1 MRERHETTMTLHGKV
16 ALVTGAGRRVGRAIA
31 LALAGRGAAV
41 AIHCRNSRADAES
54 AAAEVAAR
62 GGRAR
67 VFAAN
72 LESIAESEALIAAVI
87 EAFGRIDVLVNS
99 ASVFTRRAL
108 DEITERDWDAAL
120 AVNLKA
126 PFFLARAAG
135 AAMRRQGAG
144 KIVSLSDIAA
154 RRPFLNYIPYSIAK
168 AGLEAMTVAL
178 ARALAPEVQVN
189 AIALGVVAPSEDYD
203 RAGLERLRRRIP
215 ARRFGTAGDAARA
228 VIFLCEGTDFATGA
242 TLTLDGGRLID

>member
-1 MRERHETTMTLHGKV
+1 MELKDKV
-16 ALVTGAGRRVGRAIA
+16 ALVTGGGRRIGRAIA
-31 LALAGRGAAV
+31 IALAERGAAV
-41 AIHCRNSRADAES
+41 AIHCRNSRA
-54 AAAEVAAR
+54 AAASLAAEIIDR

-72 LESIAESEALIAAVI
+72 LESVAEAEALIAEVLG
-87 EAFGRIDVLVNS
+87 AFGRLDVLINS
-99 ASVFTRRAL
+99 ASIFTRRAL
-108 DEITERDWDAAL
+108 EEISERDWDAAL

-135 AAMRRQGAG
+135 LAMRKQGAG
-144 KIVSLSDIAA
+144 KIINLSDIAA

-168 AGLEAMTVAL
+168 AGLEALTVAL
-178 ARALAPEVQVN
+178 ARALAPAVQVN
-189 AIALGVVAPSEDYD
+189 AIALGIVAPPEDYD
-203 RAGLERLRRRIP
+203 RAELERLRRRIP
-215 ARRFGTAGDAARA
+215 ARRFGAPEDAARA